1 MEVPLSGTVFTTA
14 VFFGLVSALAL
25 PLGAIIG
32 VTWRPPDRVLAFL
45 LAFGG
50 GALLAALTLD
60 LVAPGVDRGHFF
72 DLAIGAIIGG
82 FLYKG
87 LDHLVNRRG
96 GYLRKPSTAMSYWR
110 NQARDRLDR
119 VLSSLNRVRPLG
131 GLPYDS
137 KEALLKIMQVKD
149 VPAGTAIYRLG
160 DPPDYLYIVESGA
173 VELTD
178 PARHGE
184 VFEKLGPFDA
194 FGRISF
200 LTGLPRATEA
210 YAASDCTLLLLP
222 RDQLM
227 ELLPEDDALREAV
240 GRALEVGEVV
250 SYLERRQGLTAEE
263 ASTWRT
269 HAVASL
275 LESGSY
281 ESPYT
286 TMVLTED
293 SLVDLLR
300 HDPRLPFFADLSEE
314 ALRAVVGRLIHR
326 AQTKGHDIFHA
337 GQPSD
342 RVFFLRRGRVHLVD
356 ADPRHPPEVVRSG
369 SSFGGMSFLTGGVYT
384 RTAVAM
390 KEAHVSIL
398 RRDDFDSLVTE
409 IPELRARLGEFLRT
423 RHVDDYLVGRHELDP
438 KRAARWVE
446 KAAKS
451 VEGGRIFPSLAEMT
465 QTVASHSGAA
475 MAIWLGI
482 LLDGIP
488 ESFVIGAN
496 VLVSGGVTLSL
507 IVGLFLANFPEA
519 LSSAAGMR
527 EQGMRRTRILV
538 MWTSLT
544 IITGAGAGIG
554 TLFLREAPEEWFA
567 LIEGLAAGAMLTMIA
582 ETMLPE
588 AFHKGGGIVGLST
601 LGGFLAAIS
610 ANSLH
615 W

>member
-1 MEVPLSGTVFTTA
+1 MTGSALTTA
-14 VFFGLVSALAL
+14 IFFGLVSAMAL
-25 PLGAIIG
+25 PIGALVG
-32 VTWRPPDRVLAFL
+32 VTWRPSDRVLAFL

-60 LVAPGVDRGHFF
+60 LVAPGVDRGHFH
-72 DLAIGAIIGG
+72 DVAIGAIIGG

-87 LDHLVNRRG
+87 LDHLVNRKG

-110 NQARDRLDR
+110 DQARDRLDG

-131 GLPYDS
+131 GLPHDS
-137 KEALLKIMQVKD
+137 KEALLRIMQVKE
-149 VPAGTAIYRLG
+149 VPAGTAIYRLD
-160 DPPDYLYIVESGA
+160 DPPDYFYIVESGT

-178 PARHGE
+178 PAQHGE
-184 VFEKLGPFDA
+184 VFEKLGPYDA

-210 YAASDCTLLLLP
+210 YTASDCTLLLVP

-227 ELLPEDDALREAV
+227 QLLPEDEGLREAI
-240 GRALEVGEVV
+240 GQALGVGEVV
-250 SYLERRQGLTAEE
+250 SYLQRRQGMSAEGAQEWRHHAIATLTDEGTFDPPYTKMAVTEE
-263 ASTWRT
+263 
-269 HAVASL
+269 SL
-275 LESGSY
+275 L
-281 ESPYT
+281 
-286 TMVLTED
+286 
-293 SLVDLLR
+293 DLLR
-300 HDPRLPFFADLSEE
+300 NDPRLPFFEKLSDDT
-314 ALRAVVGRLIHR
+314 LRAVAARLVHR
-326 AQTKGHDIFHA
+326 AQPKGHDIFHA

-342 RVFFLRRGRVHLVD
+342 RIYFLRRGRVHLVD
-356 ADPRHPPEVVRSG
+356 ADPRRTPEVIRSG

-390 KEAHVSIL
+390 KEAHVSLL
-398 RRDDFDSLVTE
+398 RRDDFDDLVTE
-409 IPELRARLGEFLRT
+409 LPELRSRLSEFLRGQD
-423 RHVDDYLVGRHELDP
+423 VDDYLVGRHALDP
-438 KRAARWVE
+438 KRAALWVE

-451 VEGGRIFPSLAEMT
+451 VEGGRIFPSLAQMT
-465 QTVASHSGAA
+465 QTVAGHSGAA

-496 VLVSGGVTLSL
+496 VLVTGGVTLSL

-527 EQGMRRTRILV
+527 EQGMTRTRILV
-538 MWTSLT
+538 MWSSLT

-554 TLFLREAPEEWFA
+554 TLFLKEAPDEWFA

-615 W
+615 